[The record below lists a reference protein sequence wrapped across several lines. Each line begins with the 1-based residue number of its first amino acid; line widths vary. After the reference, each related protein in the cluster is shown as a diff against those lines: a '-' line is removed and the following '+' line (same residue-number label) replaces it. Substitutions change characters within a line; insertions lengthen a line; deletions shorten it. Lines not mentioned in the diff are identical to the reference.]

1 LNIREYLCAKYETD
15 WPSTMLGLEA
25 RTFRIPYPLK
35 EGWLLAYGDREITP
49 AMRDELIRKLTQ
61 STKSS
66 AYAGLKAL
74 GVAPA
79 AEQIELSDTA
89 FYLW

>member
-1 LNIREYLCAKYETD
+1 MNIREYLCAKYETD

-25 RTFRIPYPLK
+25 KTFRIPYPLK

-49 AMRDELIRKLTQ
+49 AMRDELICKLTQ

-66 AYAGLKAL
+66 AYAGLKAFS
-74 GVAPA
+74 GSCRGTRKREP
-79 AEQIELSDTA
+79 ELARSA
-89 FYLW
+89 